1 MNALEKYAYRVQGR
15 SNLCHCQ
22 KVTTCKKSSLSKA
35 PPSVRLKGENLTH
48 HVRRLSA
55 DVQTEV
61 VEGLEVRLGKVT
73 FNFNHQSMLIIRCF
87 ARHIY
92 YMWVNCLA
100 GLPCTGCSWWS
111 RYSSRQGP
119 ERDNWLNMSMLLFNF
134 SLQLTPAHWCK
145 TQRRVQGGCRPGQH
159 CKAQQECW
167 TEGEIRI

>member
-1 MNALEKYAYRVQGR
+1 MLILKGR

-22 KVTTCKKSSLSKA
+22 KVTTCNKSSLFKA
-35 PPSVRLKGENLTH
+35 PPSVRLKGENLAH

-111 RYSSRQGP
+111 RYSSRQDP
-119 ERDNWLNMSMLLFNF
+119 ERDNWLSMSVLLIDFFSSADQFF
-134 SLQLTPAHWCK
+134 SLALTCSLMQDSKKGARGVS
-145 TQRRVQGGCRPGQH
+145 TRT
-159 CKAQQECW
+159 AL
-167 TEGEIRI
+167 